1 MMKKHIVGLGVVLN
15 LVCMLMLAPL
25 AMAQPVENFH
35 AVLAGDNQPSPVD
48 TRARGLVTF
57 QLSKDRTKLA
67 YKVIVANIQ
76 DVIGAHIHLAPQGTN
91 GPIVLSLLPDPA
103 NFPPPFIADPGVT
116 VNGIL
121 VEGTAIGSDLVGLL
135 AGSSL
140 ESLISE
146 IKAGNAYVNVHTVA
160 NRPGEIR
167 GQIE

>member
-1 MMKKHIVGLGVVLN
+1 MKKHMVGLGVVLN
-15 LVCMLMLAPL
+15 LICMLMLVPL

-35 AVLAGDNQPSPVD
+35 AVLAGDNQVSPVD

-57 QLSKDRTKLA
+57 QLSKDRTKLE
-67 YKVIVANIQ
+67 YKVVVANIQ
-76 DVIGAHIHLAPQGTN
+76 NVIGAHIHLAPEGAN

-103 NFPPPFIADPGVT
+103 KFPPPFIPDPGVI

-121 VEGTAIGSDLVGLL
+121 VEGTAIGSDLAGQL
-135 AGSSL
+135 AGFPL
-140 ESLISE
+140 ESLITE